1 MTRAASLAALV
12 RERLATEDV
21 RITPGKR
28 GQFDVFVD
36 GEPIAARGGNALT
49 RPLFGAGFPDLE
61 GVVREL
67 ERRQTVAF

>member
-1 MTRAASLAALV
+1 M
-12 RERLATEDV
+12 
-21 RITPGKR
+21 
-28 GQFDVFVD
+28 FVD